1 MEKNDK
7 PDKNPDKFL
16 RSLVQVALFFKSEL
30 ACQKRSVAFF
40 LILCVAVSLVDFIC
54 PLLTEQLIDIA
65 VPSKDLSLVLWYSA
79 IIIGSLVVAYGLNLA
94 VIRYAVILKE
104 KAVYG
109 VSKKLIRQI
118 LAKDPAFFYQYN
130 SADIL
135 TRFANDLSRIGDFF
149 YDYVLFSV
157 FYFII
162 SVLFITW
169 LYYLNWI
176 LAACICIFLAIHVLV
191 AYVMY
196 RPIIRNAREAQVK
209 NSSQNELILDI
220 LHGETEIKV
229 YQQESAFFDRY
240 KQKGKEFCDSQ
251 IRAMWVREASWSTLD
266 RLSRITNVMPIIL
279 GSVFICYAVAGIT
292 VGVMVAFI
300 QIMYYC
306 SRYVS
311 FIAYSSLRGL
321 FTMASIERVNELLT
335 AYPQKELPPV
345 TVEETPDSADIE
357 FRDVT
362 FTYPSGKKI
371 FDHLDL
377 SIRSGEKV
385 AIMAPSG
392 FGKTTF
398 ARLLLGLSDPDSG
411 EIFFGGKEIHTIPHH
426 FYLSFFSYVRQD
438 SYLFRLSVQ
447 DNIEMGWHMHDDLSF
462 NTLIDQLHI
471 RAIIDALPEKA
482 DTVLNVEGL
491 SLSKGQQQRIA
502 LARALIRDP
511 QVLVVDEFTSGLDRV
526 TEEQILDDLLG
537 LMKHQTIVCI
547 THSPNV
553 AKRMDRTIM
562 LHALEDG
569 DTGEEPVTGYPGRT
583 HQQ

>member
-1 MEKNDK
+1 METNDTLKKN

-30 ACQKRSVAFF
+30 ACQKRTVAFF
-40 LILCVAVSLVDFIC
+40 LILSVAVSLVDFIC
-54 PLLTEQLIDIA
+54 PLLTEQLIDSA
-65 VPSKDLSLVLWYSA
+65 LPQKDLSVVLLYSA
-79 IIIGSLVVAYGLNLA
+79 IIIASLVVAYGLNLA
-94 VIRYAVILKE
+94 VVRYAVVLKE
-104 KAVYG
+104 RAVYG

-135 TRFANDLSRIGDFF
+135 TRFATDLSRIGDFF

-157 FYFII
+157 FYCII
-162 SVLFITW
+162 TVLFILW

-176 LAACICIFLAIHVLV
+176 LAACICVFLVIHVLV
-191 AYVMY
+191 AYIMY
-196 RPIIRNAREAQVK
+196 LPIIRNARVAQEK

-220 LHGETEIKV
+220 LHGQTEIKV
-229 YQQESAFFDRY
+229 FQQESAFFDRY
-240 KQKGKEFCDSQ
+240 KAKGKEFCDAQ

-266 RLSRITNVMPIIL
+266 RLSRITNVMPIII

-321 FTMASIERVNELLT
+321 FTMASIERINALL
-335 AYPQKELPPV
+335 AAHPQRELPAA
-345 TVEETPDSADIE
+345 TLEETPDSSDIE
-357 FRDVT
+357 FKDVT

-371 FDHLDL
+371 FDHLNL

-411 EIFFGGKEIHTIPHH
+411 EIFFGGKEIHTIPHY
-426 FYLSFFSYVRQD
+426 FYLSFFSYVSQD

-447 DNIEMGWHMHDDLSF
+447 DNIEMGWHMHDDFSY
-462 NTLIDQLHI
+462 NTVIDQLHI
-471 RAIIDALPEKA
+471 RPIIDALPEKG

-537 LMKHQTIVCI
+537 LMKNQTIVCI

-553 AKRMDRTIM
+553 AKRMDRTI
-562 LHALEDG
+562 LLADVTPDED
-569 DTGEEPVTGYPGRT
+569 P
-583 HQQ
+583 

>member
-1 MEKNDK
+1 MEPDEK
-7 PDKNPDKFL
+7 PEKNPDKFL

-30 ACQKRSVAFF
+30 ACQKRSVALF
-40 LILCVAVSLVDFIC
+40 LFLCVAVSLVDFIC

-65 VPSKDLSLVLWYSA
+65 VPEKNLSIVLWYSA
-79 IIIGSLVVAYGLNLA
+79 IIIGSLLVAYGLNLA

-104 KAVYG
+104 RAVYG
-109 VSKKLIRQI
+109 VSKKLIQNI

-130 SADIL
+130 AADIL

-162 SVLFITW
+162 SVLFIAW

-176 LAACICIFLAIHVLV
+176 LAACICIFLVIHVLV

-196 RPIIRNAREAQVK
+196 RPIIRNARLAQEK

-229 YQQESAFFDRY
+229 FQQESAFFDRY
-240 KQKGKEFCDSQ
+240 KVKGKEFSDSQ

-335 AYPQKELPPV
+335 AYPRKELPAA
-345 TVEETPDSADIE
+345 TLEETPDSSDIE
-357 FRDVT
+357 FRDIS

-377 SIRSGEKV
+377 TIHSGEKV

-398 ARLLLGLSDPDSG
+398 ARLLLGLSNPDSG
-411 EIFFGGKEIHTIPHH
+411 QIFFGGREIHTIPHH
-426 FYLSFFSYVRQD
+426 FYLSFFSYVSQD
-438 SYLFRLSVQ
+438 SHIFRLSVQ
-447 DNIEMGWHMHDDLSF
+447 DNIEMGWHLHDDISF
-462 NTLIDQLHI
+462 NTLIDKLHI
-471 RAIIDALPEKA
+471 RPIIDALPEKA

-526 TEEQILDDLLG
+526 TEEQILDDLFG
-537 LMKHQTIVCI
+537 LMENQTIVCI

-553 AKRMDRTIM
+553 AKRMDRTIL
-562 LHALEDG
+562 LHATEDWDDDEMQG
-569 DTGEEPVTGYPGRT
+569 GSNAGQSLR
-583 HQQ
+583 